1 MAHLLFNVFIVT
13 ALDIEV
19 WPRQVYV
26 NDKPEH
32 RSAKKTRRISTHPYK
47 SKETS
52 PIRIMNYSPTTAHN
66 IAIQNQRKTPKDLEA
81 DLKNKYDAVIDM
93 KNLEK

>member
-1 MAHLLFNVFIVT
+1 MQTFEEVQASQNT
-13 ALDIEV
+13 RADI
-19 WPRQVYV
+19 YV
-26 NDKPEH
+26 DKYRLPEH